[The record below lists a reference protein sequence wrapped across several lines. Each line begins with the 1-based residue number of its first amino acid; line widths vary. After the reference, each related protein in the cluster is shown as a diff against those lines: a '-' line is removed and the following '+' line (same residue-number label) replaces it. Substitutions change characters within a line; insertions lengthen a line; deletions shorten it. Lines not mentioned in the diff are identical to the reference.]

1 MIFIVQICNSKLY
14 RSIIKRNWFCGT
26 NVYEEI
32 VGVFC
37 SIQFF
42 HKISFLVPFSRATQG
57 TTLESM
63 WTQST
68 KTKTLCPNHWKFPAQ
83 LKLTSLLYIFIYAQF
98 STTLL
103 QLFPINL
110 LLFLSSTFP
119 SSHYCYFWLCQNAD
133 RDTIIHKKSV
143 MV

>member
-1 MIFIVQICNSKLY
+1 MNFIVQICNSKLC
-14 RSIIKRNWFCGT
+14 RSIKKRNWFCGI

-63 WTQST
+63 WTQSA

-98 STTLL
+98 PRHYYSFSPSIYYYFYL
-103 QLFPINL
+103 QLFR
-110 LLFLSSTFP
+110 
-119 SSHYCYFWLCQNAD
+119 H
-133 RDTIIHKKSV
+133 RIIV
-143 MV
+143 IFDCVRMQIETQ